1 MTKKLPTYKIVVNE
15 GDDSGVYAVS
25 LVDQPAI
32 EIDWIKLSKEIVEFE
47 FAANKDKQLLYGPLL
62 IPGKLIFRRDDKGNE
77 YNIVFDAETIQI
89 IADKFNKNKL
99 SDSFNFMH
107 SDKTVDAYIVEN
119 WLTGTIDKSQSFGYN
134 LPENTWFASVKV
146 DSNDFWL
153 KEVKTEKVKGFS
165 VEIKAGIELV
175 EELNKVNLSE
185 DDKTINTNLM
195 EIKTKDG
202 LSLFTDGDLALNVK
216 IYADDAMQTPIEDN
230 DYQLEDGTVISVMNG
245 AVAEISVAEEEAEDV
260 AEEMQEELA
269 VDAQVEVPA
278 EAPAKD
284 AIDPQAILD
293 IVAPEMDSL
302 KNALAEI
309 MAKIAEMESKLA
321 QDSTSEKME
330 ELKAQV
336 EKLSAMPATTSIDSK
351 NDSKIK
357 QNKEDKVVER
367 LNSIKKYI

>member
-230 DYQLEDGTVISVMNG
+230 DYQLEDGTIISVMNG

-260 AEEMQEELA
+260 SEEMKEELA

>member
-245 AVAEISVAEEEAEDV
+245 AVAEISAAEEEAEDV